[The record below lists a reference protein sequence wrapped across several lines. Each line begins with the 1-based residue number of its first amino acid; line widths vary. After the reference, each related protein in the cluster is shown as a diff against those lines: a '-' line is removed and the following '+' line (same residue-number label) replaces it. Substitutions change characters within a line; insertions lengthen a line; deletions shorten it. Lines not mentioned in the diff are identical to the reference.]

1 LISIGTVG
9 ASTQHATKIISSE
22 KPDSMADE
30 KSNVRNMIGNVRII
44 DTIGWSAE
52 DGKHP
57 YQAILNGNIQH
68 GWKINFNEM
77 DPDDKKH
84 SSYLLNPGVEDMIH
98 GLIILVSAEELI
110 MYEDQG
116 PVHERLKKAKADA
129 EICGVDPILLITKV
143 DSVDFKLK
151 DNYSSLYESED
162 VCTIFNNVHNTGF
175 TLSNTF
181 VAQLYHTG
189 VNRKLMVEN
198 TALLPFAEVMRRAK
212 LRKQKLV
219 EKLISTPPTSDK
231 ILCPYSSCPFQDAD
245 HLRDY
250 LHKATCS
257 QGSQCK
263 LIKNGRHTNVY
274 LHPCSQGLECL
285 LVNDS
290 KHANVWSHTDNK
302 TTSSSTPSAP
312 IPGSPKKLN
321 RSSSPTPS
329 DDDQSSEGQT
339 PGSSTSDCKPFT
351 AKEAQGWNA
360 DYVLDWLTTNDLTEG
375 NIKSAFLSAKIKGKR
390 LLTLDDEDLQ
400 AMGITERFHRRNI
413 LAAIQALKES

>member
-1 LISIGTVG
+1 
-9 ASTQHATKIISSE
+9 
-22 KPDSMADE
+22 M
-30 KSNVRNMIGNVRII
+30 N
-44 DTIGWSAE
+44 
-52 DGKHP
+52 
-57 YQAILNGNIQH
+57 
-68 GWKINFNEM
+68 
-77 DPDDKKH
+77 PDDRKH

-143 DSVDFKLK
+143 DSVDFELK
-151 DNYSSLYESED
+151 DNYSALYESED

-181 VAQLYHTG
+181 VAQLYHRG
-189 VNRKLMVEN
+189 VRRKLMVEN

-212 LRKQKLV
+212 RRKQKLTT
-219 EKLISTPPTSDK
+219 STPTPTPIPTTPTISPDK
-231 ILCPYSSCPFQDAD
+231 KLCPYSPCPFQDAD
-245 HLRDY
+245 HLQNY
-250 LHKATCS
+250 LHKAACPL
-257 QGSQCK
+257 GSQCQ
-263 LIKNGRHTNVY
+263 LIKDGSHTNVY
-274 LHPCSQGLECL
+274 LHPCPQGLECL

-290 KHANVWSHTDNK
+290 KHANIWSHTDNK
-302 TTSSSTPSAP
+302 TKQSSSSPTPLAL
-312 IPGSPKKLN
+312 IPGSPKQIN

-329 DDDQSSEGQT
+329 DDSQSSEGQT
-339 PGSSTSDCKPFT
+339 PGSSTSDCKPST
-351 AKEAQGWNA
+351 AKDAQGWNA